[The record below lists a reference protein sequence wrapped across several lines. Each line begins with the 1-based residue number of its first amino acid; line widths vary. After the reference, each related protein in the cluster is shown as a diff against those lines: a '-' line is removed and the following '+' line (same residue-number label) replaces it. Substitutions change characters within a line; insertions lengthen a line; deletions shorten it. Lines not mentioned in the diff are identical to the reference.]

1 MAAGDATGRFP
12 WEALDALSG
21 GGLHAAHTSST
32 VIIEEVARVCAAWS
46 LSPPVNK
53 LGTVPPLLAGPEQ
66 LNRRYL
72 SAVAPR

>member
-1 MAAGDATGRFP
+1 VAALDATGRFL

-46 LSPPVNK
+46 LSP
-53 LGTVPPLLAGPEQ
+53 Q
-66 LNRRYL
+66 
-72 SAVAPR
+72 